1 MPRVVRF
8 HKAGGPEVLQIENID
23 VPAPGPD
30 EIRIKVKALG
40 LNRAES
46 MFRMDK
52 YLERPVFP
60 SKIGYEAAGTVESV
74 GKNVTEF
81 KVGDS
86 VSTAPIPSQVKYGV
100 YGELALVPARYVIK
114 HPSRLS
120 FEEAASIWMQYL
132 TAYGALID
140 IAHMK
145 SGDFVVIPAAS
156 SSVGLAA
163 IQLCNMVG
171 ATPIATTRKSDKAD
185 ALKKAGAAHVIATE
199 EEDLA
204 KRLHDI
210 TGGKGARIVF
220 DPVGGKTVNA
230 LAAGMAENG
239 ILFIYGGLSPDP
251 TPFPVFA
258 ALGKALTMRG
268 YVLWEI
274 LRDDKRFAKAKE
286 FLIDGLNA
294 KKLNPII
301 AKTFPLDQIVD
312 AHRYL
317 ESNQQIGK
325 IVVTV

>member
-1 MPRVVRF
+1 MSRIVRF
-8 HKAGGPEVLQIENID
+8 HKAGGPEVLQIENVD

-46 MFRMDK
+46 MFRQDK

-81 KVGDS
+81 KIGDI

-114 HPSRLS
+114 HPSNLS

-140 IAHMK
+140 IAQMK
-145 SGDFVVIPAAS
+145 KGDFVVIPAAS

-171 ATPIATTRKSDKAD
+171 ATPIATTRTHDKAEV
-185 ALKKAGAAHVIATE
+185 LKKEGAAHVIATE
-199 EEDLA
+199 EEDVA
-204 KRLHDI
+204 KRLNEI
-210 TGGKGARIVF
+210 TAGKGARIVF

-239 ILFIYGGLSPDP
+239 ILFIYGGLSTDP

-258 ALGKALTMRG
+258 ALAKTLTMRG

-286 FLIDGLNA
+286 FIVDGLKN
-294 KKLNPII
+294 KKLKPII